1 MENLVFCFF
10 TAESEQS
17 ELLCLPGAVAQ
28 VTGIKGSNIVRVGEV
43 RESLPRTT
51 FEVNTA
57 NYQVH
62 QSIKKVGWGL
72 WEDHRTWKTNSLQWN
87 AFSTLLTGLLKGFAV
102 YNVNPKAFPLPWG
115 FTHCILEALL
125 VFVTLWLWSVHHNW
139 RQTWSLNK
147 LLVSSAL

>member
-1 MENLVFCFF
+1 MGNLVFCFF

-62 QSIKKVGWGL
+62 QSIKKVGWACEKITEPG
-72 WEDHRTWKTNSLQWN
+72 RQ
-87 AFSTLLTGLLKGFAV
+87 
-102 YNVNPKAFPLPWG
+102 
-115 FTHCILEALL
+115 ILCSEML
-125 VFVTLWLWSVHHNW
+125 SVPY
-139 RQTWSLNK
+139 
-147 LLVSSAL
+147 